1 MSMRPASAILRVM
14 DLTPQ
19 VVEAYL
25 AGLLP
30 PRDAVLREMEARA
43 RRERIPI
50 VGPLVGALLQQLARV
65 AGARRVFECGS
76 AIGYSTIWL
85 ARAVGPQGRVFYTE
99 TDPGRIADARGY
111 LRRAGVLSRVTMLEG
126 PALASMKRTS
136 GTFDAVFCDADKA
149 GYPAYWKEAK
159 GRIRPGGLFLCD
171 NTLWSGRVADP
182 KARDAST
189 KGIRAMTRSVSTD
202 RRWLSS
208 LIPLRDGLTVAWRR
222 R

>member
-1 MSMRPASAILRVM
+1 MAGDAILLCMEPV
-14 DLTPQ
+14 TPPAI
-19 VVEAYL
+19 EAYL
-25 AGLLP
+25 SSLQR
-30 PRDAVLREMEARA
+30 PRDTVLREMEARA

-50 VGPLVGALLQQLARV
+50 VGPLVGSLLQQLLRM
-65 AGARRVFECGS
+65 AGARRIFECGS

-85 ARAVGPQGRVFYTE
+85 ARAAGPKGRVFYTE
-99 TDPGRIADARGY
+99 TDPARLSEARGY

-126 PALASMKRTS
+126 LALASLKRTS

-149 GYPAYWKEAK
+149 GYPAYWKEASR
-159 GRIRPGGLFLCD
+159 RIRPGGLFLCD

-189 KGIRAMTRSVSTD
+189 KAIRAMSRSVAAD
-202 RRWLSS
+202 RRYLSS